1 MKTAL
6 LSLQLT
12 NYTRSDFM
20 SLTNK
25 DESKKIVLGSG
36 EIYVTKWD
44 GKTIPEDATLETESN
59 RLGHISGGATFTYSS
74 ESYTAQDDMGK
85 VKKIITTS
93 ETGTLAFGI
102 CTFNG
107 ATLSKLCK
115 TARSTEASGRRK
127 TKIGGISVADETS
140 YIFRFYH
147 HDTVDGDVRLTVVGK
162 NSADLEIAFKKDT
175 ETVLNPEITAEP
187 FDDEGTLA
195 LYDEEIPTE

>member
-1 MKTAL
+1 
-6 LSLQLT
+6 
-12 NYTRSDFM
+12 M

-36 EIYVTKWD
+36 EIYVKKWD
-44 GKTIPEDATLETESN
+44 GSAIPSDTELEKEEN
-59 RLGHISGGATFTYSS
+59 RLGYVQGGATFTYSS
-74 ESYTAQDDMGK
+74 ESYTAEDDMGK

-93 ETGTLAFGI
+93 ETGTLGFGI

-107 ATLSKLCK
+107 KTLSKLCK
-115 TARSTEASGRRK
+115 TARSTEESGHRK

-147 HDTVDGDVRLTVVGK
+147 RDTVDGDIRLTVVGK
-162 NSADLEIAFKKDT
+162 NSADLELAFKKDQ

-187 FDDEGTLA
+187 FDSEGTLA
-195 LYDEEIPTE
+195 IYDEEIPSEL